1 MRISPARWR
10 EGESV
15 PRRTFVHPGHV
26 SWSGESIVV
35 LVFFFSWALWTAA
48 LYSSNYS
55 SENLSLYGPVRVATT
70 NEQPKP
76 NSKTQIHITG
86 ASTRLLC
93 SSTAFASGLVFA
105 SMDDGELM
113 IVISIFVFI
122 FVATAF
128 YCKYVLVP

>member
-55 SENLSLYGPVRVATT
+55 SENLSLYGPVRVATRT
-70 NEQPKP
+70 SSRNPIPKHRFI
-76 NSKTQIHITG
+76 KG